1 MFTIGLPKWAME
13 STDPYVMRLVE
24 ESYLEGVGHVREFF
38 DELIA
43 GGACQDAL
51 LMQRK
56 EEQDR
61 RLYKSA
67 YDDDDEIARRAHGA
81 VRGAGREQAHGRA
94 RSTRDRQVGGPLGAR
109 PRRHRAGPRTEGRA
123 GLRRRAAV

>member
-24 ESYLEGVGHVREFF
+24 GSFLEGVGHIREFF

-51 LMQRK
+51 LIQRK
-56 EEQDR
+56 QEQDR

-67 YDDDDEIARRAHGA
+67 YDDDDEIAQRAM
-81 VRGAGREQAHGRA
+81 
-94 RSTRDRQVGGPLGAR
+94 
-109 PRRHRAGPRTEGRA
+109 
-123 GLRRRAAV
+123 